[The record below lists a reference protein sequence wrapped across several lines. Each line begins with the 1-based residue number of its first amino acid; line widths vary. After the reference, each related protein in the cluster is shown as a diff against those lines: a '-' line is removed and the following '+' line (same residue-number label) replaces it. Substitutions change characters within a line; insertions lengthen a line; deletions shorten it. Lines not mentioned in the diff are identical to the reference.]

1 MPFASPIGST
11 IAVGRQARLNIN
23 GKTLCFARAVPR
35 STREI
40 VTNQDNTMCADID
53 TDINRA
59 QKGRIIVGWSLYFDI
74 TWPIVEVVFPLLGVT
89 GGASGPW
96 TLGATDSLAT
106 FPIDIDLVGAVH
118 DINNAICAG
127 WSIQGTKGGRPIQ
140 MRLDIIGETEDEL
153 SGSFA
158 ESKVAFG
165 AEFAFTHSSL
175 TLENDSSTDRARA
188 FDRFMLE
195 VKNNPVIEF
204 NNSVTLTDALIGN
217 REARFATSVPYV
229 PAEKDLY
236 FDHRDADDGR
246 KSVLVL
252 DNASKVLTFTMPAG
266 MSVAKPAS
274 ADGKN
279 RQLRTPVTFLLFRD
293 DDGSRVPPLTIT
305 PSDPA

>member
-1 MPFASPIGST
+1 MAFANPIGST

-23 GKTLCFARAVPR
+23 GKTLCFSKAVPR

-40 VTNQDNTMCADID
+40 VTNQDNTMCGDID

-89 GGASGPW
+89 GGAAGPW
-96 TLGATDSLAT
+96 TLEAADDFTT
-106 FPIDIDLVGAVH
+106 FPVDIDLVGAVH
-118 DINNAICAG
+118 DINNAICSG

-140 MRLDIIGETEDEL
+140 MRMDIIGETEEEL

-165 AEFAFTHSSL
+165 AEYAFTHSSM
-175 TLENDSSTDRARA
+175 TIENDADTDRARA
-188 FDRFMLE
+188 FDRFLLE
-195 VKNNPVIEF
+195 VNNNPVIEY
-204 NNSVTLTDALIGN
+204 NNSITMTDALIGN
-217 REARFATSVPYV
+217 REIRFATSVPYV

-236 FDHRDADDGR
+236 FDHRDADEGR
-246 KSVLVL
+246 NTVLVL
-252 DNASKVLTFTMPAG
+252 DNGSKILTFDMPAG

-274 ADGKN
+274 AMGKAQ
-279 RQLRTPVTFLLFRD
+279 QLRTPVTFLLFRD

-305 PSDPA
+305 PSDP